1 MNSIF
6 NKKCMF
12 YDYFP
17 HLPMLR
23 MRLDF
28 EMGYYEQNMVKQ
40 QVQSLI
46 LKAYDRLVDL
56 HDLKHFYVYPE
67 IGEEFDDNFYRELK
81 NDVQR
86 QLHKPDFWDFL
97 DNLIKKQSFDNE
109 QDLDAFRTKVSAA
122 LGYGLPRN
130 EHGSVTKDAFIAL
143 FILDIDALNGR
154 ELLYLTKIN

>member
-1 MNSIF
+1 MQPTF
-6 NKKCMF
+6 NKKTFF

-17 HLPMLR
+17 HLPMMR

-28 EMGYYEQNMVKQ
+28 DMGYYEQNMVKQ
-40 QVQSLI
+40 QVQGMI

-81 NDVQR
+81 NDVQC
-86 QLHKPDFWDFL
+86 QLNKPDYWDFL
-97 DNLIKKQSFDNE
+97 DGLIKKKSFDNE
-109 QDLDAFRTKVSAA
+109 QDLDAFRTKVAAA

-130 EHGSVTKDAFIAL
+130 ENGSMMKDAFIAL
-143 FILDIDALNGR
+143 FIHDIDALNGR